1 MSEKCKITFVFET
14 GKDTIADMYRE
25 YEDGT
30 SIKGAG
36 AEMTN
41 FCYRCV
47 EELINNPLTEKNKLI
62 HIELN

>member
-30 SIKGAG
+30 SIKGSG
-36 AEMTN
+36 KEMTN
-41 FCYRCV
+41 FCYQCA
-47 EELINNPLTEKNKLI
+47 EELINSPLTEKNKLVKI
-62 HIELN
+62 KLS